1 MKKSILWML
10 AAIMTCGIATVLT
23 SCGSDSE
30 DPGKT
35 GSYRVW
41 AAITNNTGKYT
52 ETNIKQLFEQYEA
65 LVNPI
70 VAKEYG
76 WTVTAK
82 PEDMARVVAE
92 NNAKAETISKA
103 ITEQLEAIKKQFDAQ
118 DKSAYTGLMNLTVT
132 VYAQQTLT
140 GEIITADKQVVMKY
154 ENLK

>member
-1 MKKSILWML
+1 ML
-10 AAIMTCGIATVLT
+10 VAIMTCGIATALT

-41 AAITNNTGKYT
+41 AAITDNTGKNT
-52 ETNIKQLFEQYEA
+52 ETNIKQLFEQYEVQ
-65 LVNPI
+65 VNPI

-92 NNAKAETISKA
+92 NNARAEIAFKA
-103 ITEQLEAIKKQFDAQ
+103 ITEQLEAIKKKFDAQ
-118 DKSAYTGLMNLTVT
+118 DKSAYTGHMNLTVT

-140 GEIITADKQVVMKY
+140 GEMITNDKTVSLIYNK
-154 ENLK
+154 

>member
-10 AAIMTCGIATVLT
+10 VAIMTCGIATVLT

-41 AAITNNTGKYT
+41 AAITENTGKNT
-52 ETNIKQLFEQYEA
+52 ETSIKQLYETYET

-70 VAKEYG
+70 VAKEHG

-92 NNAKAETISKA
+92 NNARAEIAFKA

-118 DKSAYTGLMNLTVT
+118 DKSAYAGHMRLTVT

-140 GEIITADKQVVMKY
+140 GEMITADKQVTMEYQK
-154 ENLK
+154 

>member
-82 PEDMARVVAE
+82 PDRWQSLKQHARAE
-92 NNAKAETISKA
+92 IALRLTK
-103 ITEQLEAIKKQFDAQ
+103 QLETIKKQFDAQ

-140 GEIITADKQVVMKY
+140 GEMITNDKTVSLIYDK
-154 ENLK
+154 